1 MRFPVTPRSVDRVR
15 RAVLGWETGTAPLGG
30 AAESKGVG
38 MKYVIAWEVRE
49 NTSEEMQARAYEVFG
64 KWSPA
69 EGNDFLQFL
78 DRIDGRG
85 GFAVV
90 ETEDPTLIARDTAV
104 FGPFLDFSVYPVMD
118 SQEGTRI
125 ATEAIEFRRGIG

>member
-1 MRFPVTPRSVDRVR
+1 
-15 RAVLGWETGTAPLGG
+15 
-30 AAESKGVG
+30 
-38 MKYVIAWEVRE
+38 MKYVLAWEPRSSA
-49 NTSEEMQARAYEVFG
+49 SEETLERALQVFK

-69 EGNDFLQFL
+69 EGNNFLQFL

-104 FGPFLDFSVYPVMD
+104 FGPFLDFNVYPVMD

>member
-1 MRFPVTPRSVDRVR
+1 
-15 RAVLGWETGTAPLGG
+15 
-30 AAESKGVG
+30 
-38 MKYVIAWEVRE
+38 MKYVIAWENPE
-49 NTSEEMQARAYEVFG
+49 NVSEETQARAFEVFG

-90 ETEDPTLIARDTAV
+90 ETDDPTLIARDTAI
-104 FGPFLDFSVYPVMD
+104 FGPFLNFNVYPVLD
-118 SQEGTRI
+118 SQVGTRI
-125 ATEAIEFRRGIG
+125 ANEAIEFRRSIG

>member
-1 MRFPVTPRSVDRVR
+1 
-15 RAVLGWETGTAPLGG
+15 
-30 AAESKGVG
+30 

>member
-15 RAVLGWETGTAPLGG
+15 RAVLGWETGTTPLGG
-30 AAESKGVG
+30 AAESKEVG

-49 NTSEEMQARAYEVFG
+49 NTSEETQARAYEVFG

-90 ETEDPTLIARDTAV
+90 ETEDPTLIAHDTAI
-104 FGPFLDFSVYPVMD
+104 FSPFLNFNVYPVLD

-125 ATEAIEFRRGIG
+125 ANEAIEFRRSIG

>member
-1 MRFPVTPRSVDRVR
+1 
-15 RAVLGWETGTAPLGG
+15 
-30 AAESKGVG
+30 

-49 NTSEEMQARAYEVFG
+49 NASSEETQVRGYEVFG

-69 EGNDFLQFL
+69 EGSDFLQFV

-90 ETEDPTLIARDTAV
+90 EKEDPTLIARDTAV
-104 FGPFLDFSVYPVMD
+104 FGPFLNFNVYPSWTV
-118 SQEGTRI
+118 
-125 ATEAIEFRRGIG
+125 RRGPGSSMKRSSSAAALARSSGWPETGANPRIPRWTLALA

>member
-1 MRFPVTPRSVDRVR
+1 
-15 RAVLGWETGTAPLGG
+15 
-30 AAESKGVG
+30 

-49 NTSEEMQARAYEVFG
+49 NASSEETQVRGYQVFG

-69 EGNDFLQFL
+69 EGSDFLQFV

-90 ETEDPTLIARDTAV
+90 ETEDPTSIARDTAI
-104 FGPFLDFSVYPVMD
+104 FGPFLSFNVYPVLD
-118 SQEGTRI
+118 SQERTHI
-125 ATEAIEFRRGIG
+125 VNEAIEFRRSIG

>member
-1 MRFPVTPRSVDRVR
+1 
-15 RAVLGWETGTAPLGG
+15 
-30 AAESKGVG
+30 
-38 MKYVIAWEVRE
+38 MKYVIAWEFRE
-49 NTSEEMQARAYEVFG
+49 NTSEETQVRGFEVFG

-69 EGNDFLQFL
+69 EGSDFLQFL

-90 ETEDPTLIARDTAV
+90 ETEDPTSIARDTAI
-104 FGPFLDFSVYPVMD
+104 FSPFLNFNVYPVLD

-125 ATEAIEFRRGIG
+125 ANEAIEFRRSIG

>member
-1 MRFPVTPRSVDRVR
+1 
-15 RAVLGWETGTAPLGG
+15 
-30 AAESKGVG
+30 

-49 NTSEEMQARAYEVFG
+49 NTSEETQARAYEVFG

-104 FGPFLDFSVYPVMD
+104 FGPFLNFNVYPVMD

-125 ATEAIEFRRGIG
+125 ATEAIEFRRSIG